1 MTTDDD
7 EAGARLDR
15 LNANL
20 AKVEELSQRLMVALS
35 RRKQADPALNGPGQD
50 VYLKAAAAY
59 VAEMMQNPAKILEHQ
74 ISYWGKSL
82 KHYVQAQQVLA
93 KGKLQAP
100 PIQRRRT
107 GAFRTRCGKR
117 TPSSTTSSSS
127 ICCLPKPWR
136 MPWPVWIIW
145 TRRIA
150 NGSSISQ
157 NKSSICSRPPISW
170 EQTPMP

>member
-100 PIQRRRT
+100 PDSTPKDRRFSNPLWETHPFFNYLKQQYLLSSEAVANAVASLDHLDPADR
-107 GAFRTRCGKR
+107 KR
-117 TPSSTTSSSS
+117 VEYFSKQ
-127 ICCLPKPWR
+127 I
-136 MPWPVWIIW
+136 V
-145 TRRIA
+145 
-150 NGSSISQ
+150 
-157 NKSSICSRPPISW
+157 
-170 EQTPMP
+170 